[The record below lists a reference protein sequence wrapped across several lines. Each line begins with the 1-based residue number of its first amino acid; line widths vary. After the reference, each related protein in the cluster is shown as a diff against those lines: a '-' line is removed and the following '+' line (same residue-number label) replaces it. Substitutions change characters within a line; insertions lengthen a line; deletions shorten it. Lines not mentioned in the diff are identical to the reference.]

1 MKVSNI
7 DGDVTVTNSFNPVK
21 LKQTA
26 GSITVRSQSGSV
38 NVSDFKILPAT
49 AMIDISTTFEKI
61 ELNLPNGTETAVQAK
76 TSFGKIESDY
86 PIYMNSSKPQKI
98 KAGQVII
105 KLETDSDI
113 IVREESK

>member
-1 MKVSNI
+1 VKSSNI
-7 DGDVTVTNSFNPVK
+7 DGDITITNSFNPVK

-26 GSITVRSQSGSV
+26 GSIIIRSQSGSV

-49 AMIDISTTFEKI
+49 ATIDILTTFEKI
-61 ELNLPNGTETAVQAK
+61 ELNLPAGTEAAVQAK

-86 PIYMNSSKPQKI
+86 PVYMNSSKPLKV

-113 IVREESK
+113 IVREGSK